1 MLTSADYRHRAWNA
15 LSGKWGTVAVTCF
28 LVSIVLSVCG
38 GLTVVGIGAI
48 LAFVVAGPLEYGR
61 SVQALNVMRGNR
73 VDVSDIMSAQNRL
86 PDTILAYL
94 INGVYTFLW
103 SLLFIIPGIIAAY
116 SYSMTYYVMID
127 NPNLTPDMARRKS
140 MELMEGN
147 KLRLFYLHLSFIGW
161 MLLCALTFGIL
172 IFWVMPYM
180 QCATAEF
187 YDTLIPPRVTV
198 EHIPDTI
205 DPFDFDD
212 SKTDTVKTDE
222 PFYVFEEERPRDND
236 DDNFDTNI
244 SGKQ

>member
-15 LSGKWGTVAVTCF
+15 LNGKWGTVAVTYF
-28 LVSIVLSVCG
+28 LVSIVISVCS
-38 GLTVVGIGAI
+38 GLSAVGVGAI
-48 LAFVVAGPLEYGR
+48 LAIVVAGPLEYGR

-86 PDTILAYL
+86 PHTILAYL

-127 NPNLTPDMARRKS
+127 NPHLTPDMARRRS

-147 KLRLFYLHLSFIGW
+147 KLKLFYLHLSFIGW
-161 MLLCALTFGIL
+161 MFLSILTFGIL
-172 IFWVMPYM
+172 LFWIAPYM

-187 YDTLIPPRVTV
+187 YETIIPPRATV
-198 EHIPDTI
+198 EHISDTI
-205 DPFDFDD
+205 DPFDFDE
-212 SKTDTVKTDE
+212 KTDTDKKPDE
-222 PFYVFEEERPRDND
+222 PFYVFEEERPRDD

-244 SGKQ
+244 SGKK